1 MKILL
6 VEDNLPDAVL
16 LRELLRSD
24 WREPPELVHAIDMS
38 DALRCVQREAF
49 DVALLDLSLPD
60 AFGDETFRRLNRQAP
75 NLPIIALTGLDDETL
90 ATELAQAGAQD
101 YLVKGHLDA
110 GILHRAIRYAIER
123 KRAEEKLRLAA
134 TVFESTLEAIL
145 ITDANGAIISVNRA
159 FCDITGY
166 SESDVLGRNPNLLQ
180 SGRHRRGFF
189 RKMRDALG
197 RKGQWQGE
205 TWHRR
210 KSGEIFPT
218 WMNVSAVGYANGEV
232 SHYVGVF
239 TDITDLKHSEERLDY
254 LAHHDT
260 LTGLPNRLLFHERL
274 REAAL
279 HARQNNR
286 IIALMFL
293 DLDRFKIVNDTLG
306 HTVGDELL
314 AAVAERLRNSV
325 RASDTVARL
334 GGDEFAVV
342 VSDMT
347 DGSDIA
353 HRAQKII
360 DTLSSAFSVGG
371 NEVFVTTSIG
381 ITLFPND
388 NGEWSKM
395 VENADVAM
403 YHAKQQGRNNYQF
416 YTAEMNACAYDQ
428 LMLETSLRHALERD
442 EFVLYYQPQI
452 DMPSGDIVG
461 VEALIR
467 WNHPELGLVPPNDF
481 IPLLEVTGLIVPVG
495 EWVIRTACRQV
506 RTWLDEGHP
515 PLTMA
520 VNLSARQ
527 FREQNLKSN
536 IAAILAETNIPA
548 NLLELEITE
557 SIVME
562 NVQETV
568 EILRQFKDMG
578 LKVAIDDFGTG
589 ASSLSYLKSFPV
601 DTLKISHDFVLNLPA
616 DNDDAAIAKA
626 VITLARNM
634 SLGSVAEGVETSEQ
648 MDFLRLQQCER
659 MQGYLFSKALPPEQ
673 MAALLEER
681 RRAAAT

>member
-1 MKILL
+1 
-6 VEDNLPDAVL
+6 
-16 LRELLRSD
+16 
-24 WREPPELVHAIDMS
+24 
-38 DALRCVQREAF
+38 
-49 DVALLDLSLPD
+49 
-60 AFGDETFRRLNRQAP
+60 
-75 NLPIIALTGLDDETL
+75 
-90 ATELAQAGAQD
+90 
-101 YLVKGHLDA
+101 
-110 GILHRAIRYAIER
+110 
-123 KRAEEKLRLAA
+123 
-134 TVFESTLEAIL
+134 
-145 ITDANGAIISVNRA
+145 
-159 FCDITGY
+159 
-166 SESDVLGRNPNLLQ
+166 
-180 SGRHRRGFF
+180 
-189 RKMRDALG
+189 
-197 RKGQWQGE
+197 
-205 TWHRR
+205 
-210 KSGEIFPT
+210 
-218 WMNVSAVGYANGEV
+218 
-232 SHYVGVF
+232 
-239 TDITDLKHSEERLDY
+239 
-254 LAHHDT
+254 
-260 LTGLPNRLLFHERL
+260 
-274 REAAL
+274 
-279 HARQNNR
+279 
-286 IIALMFL
+286 MFL

>member
-1 MKILL
+1 M
-6 VEDNLPDAVL
+6 
-16 LRELLRSD
+16 
-24 WREPPELVHAIDMS
+24 
-38 DALRCVQREAF
+38 
-49 DVALLDLSLPD
+49 
-60 AFGDETFRRLNRQAP
+60 
-75 NLPIIALTGLDDETL
+75 
-90 ATELAQAGAQD
+90 
-101 YLVKGHLDA
+101 
-110 GILHRAIRYAIER
+110 
-123 KRAEEKLRLAA
+123 
-134 TVFESTLEAIL
+134 
-145 ITDANGAIISVNRA
+145 
-159 FCDITGY
+159 
-166 SESDVLGRNPNLLQ
+166 
-180 SGRHRRGFF
+180 
-189 RKMRDALG
+189 
-197 RKGQWQGE
+197 
-205 TWHRR
+205 
-210 KSGEIFPT
+210 
-218 WMNVSAVGYANGEV
+218 
-232 SHYVGVF
+232 
-239 TDITDLKHSEERLDY
+239 DY